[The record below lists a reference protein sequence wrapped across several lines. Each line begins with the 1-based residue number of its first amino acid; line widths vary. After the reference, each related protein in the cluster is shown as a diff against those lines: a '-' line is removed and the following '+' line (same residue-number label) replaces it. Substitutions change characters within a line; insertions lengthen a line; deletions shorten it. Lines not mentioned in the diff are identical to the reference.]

1 MDKINVQNAQHCN
14 LRRKATFKRNDVK
27 ALQFGVLTFLGKNI
41 KKIVPDKRSFQ
52 GIKIKYKTVENRAMS
67 MQVM

>member
-1 MDKINVQNAQHCN
+1 MDKINVQNAQYCN

-41 KKIVPDKRSFQ
+41 KKIVPDK
-52 GIKIKYKTVENRAMS
+52 
-67 MQVM
+67 